1 MPCSESTIPA
11 PTVGLNLSF
20 KLNFDRHQKR
30 SINTIINSAGPVNT
44 FRFEENEIPSTS
56 TSESWNNPSNSFFS
70 FKLYLTIAVL
80 SLPRLDKAYTIL
92 PLSKSKI

>member
-20 KLNFDRHQKR
+20 KLNFDRHQKL

-44 FRFEENEIPSTS
+44 FRFEENEIPS
-56 TSESWNNPSNSFFS
+56 
-70 FKLYLTIAVL
+70 
-80 SLPRLDKAYTIL
+80 
-92 PLSKSKI
+92 